1 MTLDLHGLL
10 GRAAEDLVPE
20 PDAFADRLDGVARL
34 VRRRRAVRR
43 VQSGAGAVV
52 GVVAI
57 GSTAIMLRPD
67 LGPGPAALPAACG
80 EPVGDALPDTRDLIG
95 LSTVLASD
103 GMTVSVHSELEN
115 PGDVDVTTTGD
126 VQLLVSLP
134 GTGAVVGHAEAA
146 PAGEA
151 TVTVGGTG
159 VVLTDATLV
168 SCGFAGAAAGDPLPD
183 GSYDL
188 TLTGRATRPD
198 GTELGWSASTT
209 GITVEDGQVNDDV
222 GRGPDD
228 VALVCGEM
236 IPAAPENQFWATMTP
251 VGGPGPYPAADPA
264 HPEQGGVTLDV
275 TVGTTSDE
283 PVSAAIT
290 AETVTVLTDLGGDVV
305 SWWRASDWRSA
316 EAEVVPLELAPS
328 GTQTAASSAWFP
340 VLDSCAGGA
349 PIADGA
355 YRLFGWVSIEVDDAV
370 APVLTAPLEITV
382 AGGSLTVG

>member
-52 GVVAI
+52 GVVALGSAAVLLVPDI
-57 GSTAIMLRPD
+57 GPD
-67 LGPGPAALPAACG
+67 LAGQPAACG
-80 EPVGDALPDTRDLIG
+80 EFVGDALPDTRELMG
-95 LSTVLASD
+95 SATVLASD

-115 PGDVDVTTTGD
+115 LGDVDVTTIGD
-126 VQLLVSLP
+126 VQLWVSLP
-134 GTGAVVGHAEAA
+134 GTGAVVGHAEAG
-146 PAGEA
+146 PAEQT
-151 TVTVGGTG
+151 TVTVGATG

-168 SCGFAGAAAGDPLPD
+168 SCGVGGAVAGDPLPD
-183 GSYDL
+183 GTYDL
-188 TLTGRATRPD
+188 TLTGTASRPD
-198 GTELGWSASTT
+198 GSETGWTASTM
-209 GITVEDGQVNDDV
+209 GITVEDGQIDDDL
-222 GRGPDD
+222 GRGPED

-236 IPAAPENQFWATMTP
+236 IPVAPENVFWATMTP
-251 VGGPGPYPAADPA
+251 VAGPGPYSAADPA
-264 HPEQGGVTLDV
+264 HPEQGGVTFDV

-283 PVSAAIT
+283 QISAAM
-290 AETVTVLTDLGGDVV
+290 ASETVTVLTDLGGTVV
-305 SWWRASDWRSA
+305 SWWRASDWMSG
-316 EAEVVPLELAPS
+316 EAEPVPLELAPG
-328 GTQTAASSAWFP
+328 GTQTVAGGAWFP
-340 VLDSCAGGA
+340 VLDSCGGDA

-355 YRLFGWVSIEVDDAV
+355 YRLFGWVTIEVDGAV